1 VALPIC
7 KTSLAARVGQHTVR
21 LRYGRRVAD
30 SDALAGAVPPTQW
43 TRRTIIGFGLA
54 APTLA
59 VPWLAGCAPS
69 DSGVD
74 SAPRPGPAS
83 SGATAGTTASPG
95 PTLTGSNPS
104 AGPAAS
110 EQALAALSAAI
121 LVGPRREQL
130 SEDRRE
136 LLTFLRDAHTAHAQA
151 ITDPLPTSEPVR
163 IGGMSLDGSLALLS
177 RRENSAAQHY
187 RSAALKAQG
196 SEALLWGSL
205 SVAAANFAPAIGSHD
220 PPATDSVANPQP
232 VAILPEVD
240 AVQELV
246 RQLHAIV
253 YGYQQAIGKFKVLSK
268 QRPKA
273 ERELLAQRVFRDGLI
288 AWLKKHSAD
297 VPAAEPAY
305 VPSVVPRNAPT
316 ASRLIMSMQT
326 ALQPFC
332 GLWLAASATQ
342 PDRQQALTALTTAMK
357 TARSWGAPLAAWPGR
372 SS

>member
-1 VALPIC
+1 M
-7 KTSLAARVGQHTVR
+7 
-21 LRYGRRVAD
+21 
-30 SDALAGAVPPTQW
+30 
-43 TRRTIIGFGLA
+43 IIGFGLA

-59 VPWLAGCAPS
+59 VPWLAGCAPN

-74 SAPRPGPAS
+74 SPRASGPAS
-83 SGATAGTTASPG
+83 SGATADTTASPG
-95 PTLTGSNPS
+95 PTLSGSNPS
-104 AGPAAS
+104 ASQAAS

-121 LVGPRREQL
+121 LVGPHREQL
-130 SEDRRE
+130 STDRRQ
-136 LLTFLRDAHTAHAQA
+136 LLTFLRDAHTAHAHA
-151 ITDPLPTSEPVR
+151 ITDPLPTPAPVQ

-187 RSAALKAQG
+187 RGAALEAQG

-205 SVAAANFAPAIGSHD
+205 SVAAANFAPAIGSPN
-220 PPATDSVANPQP
+220 PPATHPVTNPQP
-232 VAILPEVD
+232 VVILPEVD

-268 QRPKA
+268 QRSKA
-273 ERELLAQRVFRDGLI
+273 QHELLAERVFRDGLI

-297 VPAAEPAY
+297 VPAAAPAY
-305 VPSVVPRNAPT
+305 LPSVVPRNPAT
-316 ASRLIMSMQT
+316 AGRLIMSMQT

-357 TARSWGAPLAAWPGR
+357 TARSWGAPLAAWPGW

>member
-7 KTSLAARVGQHTVR
+7 KTSPAARVGQHTLR

-30 SDALAGAVPPTQW
+30 SDALAAAVPPTQL
-43 TRRTIIGFGLA
+43 TRRMIIGFGLA

-59 VPWLAGCAPS
+59 VPWLAGCAPN

-74 SAPRPGPAS
+74 SPPRPNAS
-83 SGATAGTTASPG
+83 SGATAVATASPD
-95 PTLTGSNPS
+95 PTS
-104 AGPAAS
+104 AAS
-110 EQALAALSAAI
+110 AAQAALEQALAALSAAI
-121 LVGPRREQL
+121 LVGPHHQQL
-130 SEDRRE
+130 STGHRQ
-136 LLTFLRDAHTAHAQA
+136 LLAFLRDAHTAHAQA
-151 ITDPLPTSEPVR
+151 STDPLPTPAPAR
-163 IGGMSLDGSLALLS
+163 IGGLSLAGSLALLA

-187 RSAALKAQG
+187 RGAALEATG
-196 SEALLWGSL
+196 LEALLLGSL
-205 SVAAANFAPAIGSHD
+205 SVAAASFARAIGSND
-220 PPATDSVANPQP
+220 PPATRIVVNPQP

-253 YGYQQAIGKFKVLSK
+253 YGYQLAIGKLKVLSK

-288 AWLKKHSAD
+288 VWLGKHSAE
-297 VPAAEPAY
+297 VPVAEPAY
-305 VPSVVPRNAPT
+305 VPSVVPRDPAT
-316 ASRLIMSMQT
+316 AGRLITRMQT

-332 GLWLAASATQ
+332 GLWLAASTTQ
-342 PDRQQALTALTTAMK
+342 PDRQRALSALTTAVQ
-357 TARSWGAPLAAWPGR
+357 TARSWGAPLAAWPGW